1 MTARRRH
8 VSFLASV
15 TDENEARLAARAGAD
30 IIDCKDPGSG
40 ALGALPHAAVRAIRA
55 AVPRRIPVSATI
67 GDLVCE
73 PDSVGDAV
81 VAMAATGVDYVKV
94 GLFPG
99 DETAATIARLG
110 TLPLGDCRLVGVLLA
125 DRDPDFSLLDGM
137 RGTGFAGAMLDTA
150 GKGAGTLVDCLSVS
164 DLREFVAAAR
174 GAGLFAGLAGSL
186 RPDQIEEL
194 LALEPDVL
202 GFRGALCVESDRES
216 GIDAARLRAVRR
228 AIPRVGREPAQDAA
242 GLEELSA

>member
-150 GKGAGTLVDCLSVS
+150 GKSGGTLLDCLSAS
-164 DLREFVAAAR
+164 ELSEFIAR
-174 GAGLFAGLAGSL
+174 AQGAGLFAGLAGSL
-186 RPDQIEEL
+186 RLDQIGGL
-194 LALEPDVL
+194 MAFEPDVL
-202 GFRGALCVESDRES
+202 GFRGALCLNRERAS
-216 GIDAARLRAVRR
+216 GIDAAAVQSIRR
-228 AIPRVGREPAQDAA
+228 TIPRADCEPARDVS
-242 GLEELSA
+242 GLEELPA